1 MDIANILLDLEIIK
15 QIKENDKLGI
25 IIVPGSKN
33 LYVDTYSKISSL
45 KRWYNGNN
53 RENTIKYI
61 EDLVER
67 IDKINRINL
76 ILNNVFSLSVWKTL
90 LNRN

>member
-33 LYVDTYSKISSL
+33 LYVDTYSKISS
-45 KRWYNGNN
+45 
-53 RENTIKYI
+53 
-61 EDLVER
+61 
-67 IDKINRINL
+67 
-76 ILNNVFSLSVWKTL
+76 
-90 LNRN
+90 